1 MTPRSSEQRRSCV
14 CSAGAAA
21 ESRAAEGNAGWEP
34 ASPSRDFPGKLQLSG
49 FLGFLFKL
57 AVLVNG
63 GREAHSLSRQQ
74 AARAGRTHLSTEP
87 GRASGG
93 CSRPGVPRQQLRSSR
108 APRHSKPHA
117 EKPRCFPGCLQGM
130 EWGNTSPMS
139 FGAFFLTHTTGSFST
154 SLAYLVLRAS
164 GRCLPLT
171 QNKSSPNLTQKAS
184 P

>member
-1 MTPRSSEQRRSCV
+1 M
-14 CSAGAAA
+14 GACQ
-21 ESRAAEGNAGWEP
+21 SFTGLSWE
-34 ASPSRDFPGKLQLSG
+34 ASTLRI
-49 FLGFLFKL
+49 GFLFKL
-57 AVLVNG
+57 AVLGNG
-63 GREAHSLSRQQ
+63 GREAHSLSQQQ

-87 GRASGG
+87 GRSLRRVLTAWGSPTAAALLQ
-93 CSRPGVPRQQLRSSR
+93 SPQTQQT
-108 APRHSKPHA
+108 PHR
-117 EKPRCFPGCLQGM
+117 ETSVFPWQGM